1 LTYRSSFPQGGTTV
15 QKACLAATFQAN
27 QARCPSASRIGTAL
41 VHTPILPVPLEGR
54 PVYFVSYG
62 SAKFPDAVLL
72 LKGYG
77 LTIELRGETFIN
89 GKTGQTSATF
99 RSLPDV
105 PFESIDVS
113 VPEGP
118 FSDNEYEALIAG
130 VEVLVSTRN
139 RRCAARAQQ
148 RRARGA
154 VYDGSVGR
162 RRLAG

>member
-1 LTYRSSFPQGGTTV
+1 
-15 QKACLAATFQAN
+15 
-27 QARCPSASRIGTAL
+27 
-41 VHTPILPVPLEGR
+41 VPLEGR